1 MRDVPITFHISALS
15 FQRHCHFWSN
25 HAKVMSALY
34 KAYDWCTY
42 NVHTY
47 RVCTYTLIRRNQT
60 VVRISTTLLL
70 RRSLL
75 FPWVVTNLDI
85 ITINLISSQES
96 LPHPYLI
103 LIIAWSSLFILVFF
117 PWRQTAFELTSSSP
131 TWPVQNILL
140 VFLLNTVTW
149 LVHCW
154 QIGNGNTIGNGS

>member
-1 MRDVPITFHISALS
+1 MKPFTCNIFEKRAHRLQIYMRDVPITFHISALS

-42 NVHTY
+42 NVHTC
-47 RVCTYTLIRRNQT
+47 VCTYTLIRRNQT

-85 ITINLISSQES
+85 ITINLILLTCAQES
-96 LPHPYLI
+96 LPHPNHCVV
-103 LIIAWSSLFILVFF
+103 IIIYPRLLSLTPNCF
-117 PWRQTAFELTSSSP
+117 
-131 TWPVQNILL
+131 
-140 VFLLNTVTW
+140 
-149 LVHCW
+149 
-154 QIGNGNTIGNGS
+154 